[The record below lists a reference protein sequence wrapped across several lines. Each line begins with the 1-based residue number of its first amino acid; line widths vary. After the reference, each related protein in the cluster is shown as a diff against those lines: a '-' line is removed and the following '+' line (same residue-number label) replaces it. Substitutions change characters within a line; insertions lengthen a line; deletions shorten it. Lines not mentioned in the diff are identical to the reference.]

1 MMGGVDKGASGGSG
15 EKGSDYRSALKTE
28 PIGFT
33 QRLCI
38 DCQMKK
44 SQNASKDF
52 SLINWKERLPSSE
65 MEKIENKRFFFPA
78 VESEAR
84 IWSGECEV

>member
-1 MMGGVDKGASGGSG
+1 
-15 EKGSDYRSALKTE
+15 
-28 PIGFT
+28 
-33 QRLCI
+33 
-38 DCQMKK
+38 MKK